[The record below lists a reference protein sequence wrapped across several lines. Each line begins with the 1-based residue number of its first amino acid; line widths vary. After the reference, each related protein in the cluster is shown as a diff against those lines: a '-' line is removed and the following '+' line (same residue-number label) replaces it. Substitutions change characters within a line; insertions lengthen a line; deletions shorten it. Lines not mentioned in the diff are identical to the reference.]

1 MKYLFSYIL
10 FLFLF
15 LIDRVTK
22 WTVVSLDVDSYEV
35 TSWLSLDVQLN
46 RGISWSLFH
55 SVNTWTFLLV
65 SLCVVAVTLCVVAF
79 AVYQWHRDKP
89 IYGQTM
95 VIAGSVSN
103 ILDRVV
109 YGGVVD
115 FIHVHINGWSFAVFN
130 IADVAIVVG
139 VCIMMLQEVYD
150 NNEKS

>member
-1 MKYLFSYIL
+1 MKYLFSYAL

-22 WTVVSLDVDSYEV
+22 WAIVSLGVDSYEV
-35 TSWLSLDVQLN
+35 TSWLSFDVQLN

-55 SVNTWTFLLV
+55 SDNMGTFLFIT
-65 SLCVVAVTLCVVAF
+65 LCVIAVTLCVVAY
-79 AVYQWHRDKP
+79 AVYQWRLDKS

-103 ILDRVV
+103 ILDRMV

-115 FIHVHINGWSFAVFN
+115 FIHVHIKGWSFAVFN